1 VASHLQTLEA
11 PSDSS
16 PAITEAAPRPP
27 VEISVSLLT
36 GGQDK
41 HYSLGLTKAL
51 LSQGLSVEVIGS
63 EEVDDPALHSTPE
76 VTFLNLRGNRRANVG
91 LIQKVSRVFVY
102 YSRLVRYALTAR
114 PEIFH
119 ILWNN
124 KLEYIDRTVLILFYK
139 LCGKK
144 IVFTAHNVNKA
155 RRDATDSFLNRL
167 TLRIQYRLVDH
178 IFVHTEK
185 MRDEL
190 NTHFGVPDRSVTVLV
205 HPLNVAVPKT
215 VMTSAAAKVQL
226 GIRNNERT
234 ILFFGA
240 IAPYKGLDLLVT
252 AFQQLVARN
261 ARYRLIIAGRPK
273 EGECEG
279 YWKSIQATI
288 SRTIGPSSVIQ
299 DIEYVSDDKVEV
311 YFKAADVLA
320 LPYREIF
327 QSGIL
332 FLAYSYG
339 LPVVAADVG
348 SFRETLVEGKTGF
361 LCRPHDPNDLCKTLE
376 EYFISDLFTNLG
388 EARERIREHALS
400 RHSWVPVGQLTRNVY
415 AQLLRSGPS

>member
-1 VASHLQTLEA
+1 
-11 PSDSS
+11 
-16 PAITEAAPRPP
+16 
-27 VEISVSLLT
+27 VEIGVSLLT

-51 LSQGLSVEVIGS
+51 VSKGVSVEVVGS
-63 EEVDDPALHSTPE
+63 EEVDDPALHSMSQA
-76 VTFLNLRGNRRANVG
+76 TFLNLRGSRRTDAS
-91 LIQKVSRVFVY
+91 LLQKVFRVFVY
-102 YSRLVRYALTAR
+102 YARLFRYALTSR
-114 PEIFH
+114 PRVFH

-124 KLEYIDRTVLILFYK
+124 KFEYFDRTLLLLFYK

-144 IVFTAHNVNKA
+144 IAFTAHNVNKA
-155 RRDATDSFLNRL
+155 RRDATDSLLNRL

-178 IFVHTEK
+178 IFVHTGK

-190 NTHFGVPDRSVTVLV
+190 RTDFGVPEQSITVLV
-205 HPLNVAVPKT
+205 HPLNIAVPDT
-215 VMTSAAAKVQL
+215 GVTPSAAKAQL
-226 GIRNNERT
+226 GIRKDERT

-240 IAPYKGLDLLVT
+240 IAPYKGLDFLVA
-252 AFQQLVARN
+252 AFQRLVIKD
-261 ARYRLIIAGRPK
+261 ARYRLVIAGRPR
-273 EGECEG
+273 ESADEG
-279 YWKSIQATI
+279 YWADIQATI
-288 SRTIGPSSVIQ
+288 SRTIDPSRVSQ
-299 DIEYVSDDKVEV
+299 DIKYVSDQKAEL

-339 LPVVAADVG
+339 LPIVATDVG

-361 LCRPHDPNDLCKTLE
+361 LCQPHDPDDLRKALE
-376 EYFISDLFTNLG
+376 EYFLSDLFKNLSD
-388 EARERIREHALS
+388 ARERIREHALS

-415 AQLLRSGPS
+415 AQLLRSDPS